1 MTVLREIHGPA
12 GRLEVLIEGR
22 RPFALAVGLVVPSAS
37 HAQDAGGFPPK
48 VRAVYRI
55 SWNGVDLG
63 KFQFS
68 SDLKGGQY
76 TLNGDARL
84 EAFFGAFHWRG
95 ITRSLGTI
103 AGAGPSPASYAF
115 SFDGND
121 KRGSV
126 NLNFEGGAVS
136 RVVAVPASGPSPGR
150 VPVTRAH
157 LQGVLDPL
165 SAIMAITASK
175 GKRVDGTNPCSRR
188 IPIFDGKQRFD
199 LAFSF
204 KRTAPLSEIGAK
216 SAHNAFVCRVK
227 YIPIAGY
234 RMNEDMRQMQ
244 QASGIEVWMV
254 PLAEANL
261 FIPYY
266 VLVPLSAGTATLT
279 ADRVNIDTARGRI
292 ALQ

>member
-1 MTVLREIHGPA
+1 MRPGVRAKFA
-12 GRLEVLIEGR
+12 GAL
-22 RPFALAVGLVVPSAS
+22 ALAVGLVVPSAS
-37 HAQDAGGFPPK
+37 HAQDAAGFPPK

-63 KFQFS
+63 NFQFS

-103 AGAGPSPASYAF
+103 AGAGPNPASYAF

-199 LAFSF
+199 LVLSNI
-204 KRTAPLSEIGAK
+204 KRAK
-216 SAHNAFVCRVK
+216 LDNGTIAYVCRVK
-227 YIPIAGY
+227 YLPIAGY
-234 RMNEDMRQMQ
+234 KLNSETKFMRDTN
-244 QASGIEVWMV
+244 GIEIWLIPVAAANIYV
-254 PLAEANL
+254 P
-261 FIPYY
+261 YHV
-266 VLVPLSAGTATLT
+266 VLPTYAGAASITSTSVLIDVPGK
-279 ADRVNIDTARGRI
+279 GRI
-292 ALQ
+292 ALRNE